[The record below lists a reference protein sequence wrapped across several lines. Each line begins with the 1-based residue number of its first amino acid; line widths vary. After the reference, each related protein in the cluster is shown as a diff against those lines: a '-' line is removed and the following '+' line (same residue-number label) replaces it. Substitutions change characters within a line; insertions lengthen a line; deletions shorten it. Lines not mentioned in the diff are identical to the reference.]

1 VTALYELELKG
12 EPRTPVATVQV
23 RYKEPH
29 SDSSTLAEFPVRA
42 GRVPIEAT
50 SNDMRHAVAVA
61 ELGLLLRKSQ
71 FAGDASYEQVVT
83 LARGA
88 LGTDLDGS
96 RDEFLHLAQ
105 SAQQLAD
112 HVVVAAKR
120 E

>member
-1 VTALYELELKG
+1 
-12 EPRTPVATVQV
+12 
-23 RYKEPH
+23 
-29 SDSSTLAEFPVRA
+29 
-42 GRVPIEAT
+42 
-50 SNDMRHAVAVA
+50 
-61 ELGLLLRKSQ
+61 
-71 FAGDASYEQVVT
+71 VVT